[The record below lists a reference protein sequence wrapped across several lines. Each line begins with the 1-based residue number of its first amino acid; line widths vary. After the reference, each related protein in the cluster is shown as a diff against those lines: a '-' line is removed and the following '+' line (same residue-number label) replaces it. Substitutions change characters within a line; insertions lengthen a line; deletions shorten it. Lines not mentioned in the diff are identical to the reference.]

1 MLSSAARK
9 MDPIS
14 VGFIVGI
21 CIVIFVA
28 ILVIVCRK
36 IYEFL
41 VDKERFYFPHKFDDG
56 QCAICLNPH
65 ENKSHPHCGH
75 VYCYQCLVDWCRIK
89 LECPTC
95 KEPFKVFR
103 HSIRSSLNFRIYV
116 PYPLTV
122 KTEEELFFPDY
133 FIPAGYA
140 RPFEDN
146 AQQTTTTPYT
156 EDELFQHYFQST
168 ADQILPPL

>member
-1 MLSSAARK
+1 
-9 MDPIS
+9 
-14 VGFIVGI
+14 
-21 CIVIFVA
+21 
-28 ILVIVCRK
+28 
-36 IYEFL
+36 
-41 VDKERFYFPHKFDDG
+41 
-56 QCAICLNPH
+56 
-65 ENKSHPHCGH
+65 
-75 VYCYQCLVDWCRIK
+75 
-89 LECPTC
+89 
-95 KEPFKVFR
+95 VFR

-116 PYPLTV
+116 PYPLV

-133 FIPAGYA
+133 FIPAGYV

>member
-1 MLSSAARK
+1 MLSATD
-9 MDPIS
+9 MDPIG
-14 VGFIVGI
+14 VGFVVGI
-21 CIVIFVA
+21 AAVVSVA
-28 ILVIVCRK
+28 ILVVVCKR
-36 IYEFL
+36 IYGFL
-41 VDKERFYFPHKFDDG
+41 VDKERHYFPHKFDDG

-95 KEPFKVFR
+95 KKPFKVFR

-116 PYPLTV
+116 PYPV
-122 KTEEELFFPDY
+122 KTEDDLLFPDY

-140 RPFEDN
+140 RPFED
-146 AQQTTTTPYT
+146 ALFT
-156 EDELFQHYFQST
+156 EDELFQQYFQST